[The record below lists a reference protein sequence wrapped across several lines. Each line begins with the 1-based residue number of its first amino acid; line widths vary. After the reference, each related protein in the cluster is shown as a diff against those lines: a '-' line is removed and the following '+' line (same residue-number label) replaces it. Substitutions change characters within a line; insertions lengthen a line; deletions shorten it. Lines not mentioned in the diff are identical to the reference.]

1 MSLLQPLQWQ
11 PHEPPQHPPPLN
23 GSALAPSDDLPFAG
37 AANTD
42 NCTVFLALS
51 HFGQVTTVLLFMTI
65 RS

>member
-1 MSLLQPLQWQ
+1 MSLQQSLQWQ